1 MANDARI
8 NLVGNV
14 ISEPKTNEWNNST
27 VLSFSVG
34 VRTTKKKENS
44 QYYESD
50 IYNVSVWGKQGE
62 NLLASLQKG
71 TMVWVEGDL
80 MMRSYKNRNNETVVS
95 PSVNASM
102 VKILM
107 KSKPRSGQ
115 SSGAESVNA
124 VANQIANQVDSEE
137 EPPF

>member
-14 ISEPKTNEWNNST
+14 ISEPKTNQWNNST

-34 VRTTKKKENS
+34 VRTTKKQENS

-71 TMVWVEGDL
+71 AMVWVEGDL

-115 SSGAESVNA
+115 SAGAESVNA

>member
-14 ISEPKTNEWNNST
+14 INEPKTNQWNNST

-34 VRTTKKKENS
+34 VRTTKKQENS

-71 TMVWVEGDL
+71 TMVWIEGDL

-107 KSKPRSGQ
+107 KSKPHSGQ
-115 SSGAESVNA
+115 SSGAGSVNA

>member
-14 ISEPKTNEWNNST
+14 INEPKTNQWNNST

-34 VRTTKKKENS
+34 VRTTKKQENS

-62 NLLASLQKG
+62 NLLTPLQKG

-102 VKILM
+102 VKVLM
-107 KSKPRSGQ
+107 KSKPRSQ
-115 SSGAESVNA
+115 SASAADVNA
-124 VANQIANQVDSEE
+124 VASQIANQVDSEE